1 MRLKLFNFIH
11 CLFKGISV
19 KFPLRPVSGLR
30 CIMIN
35 PNKSFDLR
43 TLVRGGGGGGGGH
56 GGGRGNGWGFD
67 RGIHLLSGRFDRVP
81 LLGGWDICF
90 VGQRDWGQ
98 DEAWLPGIVFLVFG
112 MAWVSEKVSFFTD
125 IYLLLHRPSSLKN
138 AVFRTFLLWSV

>member
-35 PNKSFDLR
+35 PNKSFDFPA
-43 TLVRGGGGGGGGH
+43 LVRRGGGKWRQRVGGG
-56 GGGRGNGWGFD
+56 GNGWGFD
-67 RGIHLLSGRFDRVP
+67 QGIHLLSGRFHRVP
-81 LLGGWDICF
+81 LLGGRDICF
-90 VGQRDWGQ
+90 VGQRDCGQ
-98 DEAWLPGIVFLVFG
+98 DKAWLPGIVFLVFG

-138 AVFRTFLLWSV
+138 AVFRTFLL